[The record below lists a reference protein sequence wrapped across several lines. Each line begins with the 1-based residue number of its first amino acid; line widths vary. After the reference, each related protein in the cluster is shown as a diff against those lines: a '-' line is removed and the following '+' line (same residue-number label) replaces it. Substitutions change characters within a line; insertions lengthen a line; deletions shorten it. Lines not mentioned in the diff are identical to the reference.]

1 MDIAVN
7 EQYEKGEGVEVHR
20 PLAMLVR
27 GPSTICRSYGAGTEG
42 AEINDFPFAGLS
54 TAKGNRSSASPQ

>member
-1 MDIAVN
+1 MDFAVN
-7 EQYEKGEGVEVHR
+7 EQYEKGAGVGVHR

-42 AEINDFPFAGLS
+42 AEMIYVFFFAVDPS
-54 TAKGNRSSASPQ
+54 